1 MYEYT
6 DKVLSHLNKKL
17 IRSFKKLKRSILAFD
32 EVNQIENNV
41 NDCYKTCFREV
52 RMRYLDIAKHA
63 YKEAGG
69 SDDTAIDIMWIDGF
83 LNEYDPVTKYVFTRE
98 FDRKRARAFESLV
111 ATKNPKEADVAL
123 RYLAGQVRQW
133 GDETTDKATLQAYKD
148 NGVKR
153 VRWNTEKDSRVCA
166 ICGERNNEIYDID
179 KIPDKPHPGCRCW
192 LTPVK

>member
-1 MYEYT
+1 MYKYT
-6 DKVLSHLNKKL
+6 DKITAYLNR
-17 IRSFKKLKRSILAFD
+17 IFVRQFKKLSRSILDFD
-32 EVNQIENNV
+32 NINAIEKSVNA
-41 NDCYKTCFREV
+41 CYKTCFKETRY
-52 RMRYLDIAKHA
+52 RYLDIAKHA
-63 YKEAGG
+63 YKKADG
-69 SDDTAIDIMWIDGF
+69 DDTAIDIMWIDGF

-98 FDRKRARAFESLV
+98 FDRKRARAFESIV
-111 ATKNPKEADVAL
+111 ATKDKKEVDTAL
-123 RYLAGQVRQW
+123 KYLARQVKQW
-133 GDETTDKATLQAYKD
+133 ADNVTDEATLQAYKD